1 MSLLNTLLGL
11 QPIRPADPMSA
22 LGQLHAIAYPQRVK
36 RGRQAMLKVGH
47 RMAQIMELL
56 ADGLRHSTR
65 YLAKKLGVSLDTLY
79 HSLRCMRRAGMVR
92 KAGQLKRG
100 RNYIA
105 LWVKA

>member
-36 RGRQAMLKVGH
+36 RGRKSMLKVGH

-65 YLAKKLGVSLDTLY
+65 YLARKIGVSLDTIH
-79 HSLRCMRRAGMVR
+79 HSLRCMKKAGMVR
-92 KAGQLKRG
+92 KVGQLKRG
-100 RNYIA
+100 RNYIS
-105 LWVKA
+105 LWVAA